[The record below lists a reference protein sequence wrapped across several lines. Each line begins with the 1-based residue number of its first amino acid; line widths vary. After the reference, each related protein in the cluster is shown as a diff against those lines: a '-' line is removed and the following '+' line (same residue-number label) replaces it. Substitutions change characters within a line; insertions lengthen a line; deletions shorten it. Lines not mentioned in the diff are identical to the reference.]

1 MKISTGY
8 YQENKESLSREDKNK
23 KQKYGLEQHRN
34 LCEEEKNKKHQF
46 ARE

>member
-8 YQENKESLSREDKNK
+8 YQENKENLSREDKNK
-23 KQKYGLEQHRN
+23 KQKYGREQHRN